1 MIEKG
6 LLPRKY
12 HFRSLD
18 LIQGSFFVYSISFEL
33 YLYRR
38 SAQQNQ
44 MREKKARNKIRK
56 KGQNE
61 TEKYKRKK
69 KQMDS
74 KTKVMNSSQLTNQSG
89 ARAHTHKH
97 YMLRRQKHPKQLHFR
112 TNTNICSLCKI
123 LN

>member
-89 ARAHTHKH
+89 ARAHTH
-97 YMLRRQKHPKQLHFR
+97 
-112 TNTNICSLCKI
+112 TNITC
-123 LN
+123 